1 MTGLQL
7 DTFDYMDFCSM
18 LFLVT
23 GWGTVARPILSISL
37 LTIAFVLSGCGPRKP
52 DFTVRGVGMVLNTSA
67 PFAHSADFPGRIDS
81 TIDAALRFWSGSWD
95 DIDGATIF
103 LEDNPYVAC
112 NNSTT
117 ALGCFEP
124 GAIHITTRDPGL
136 GTWRC
141 VEQTVLVHEIGHA
154 VVGDVNHDDPRWMD
168 FVPVLEVLN
177 GRSGYTDGGETSCPI
192 YVNVWRHNLH
202 SP

>member
-1 MTGLQL
+1 MESRPLPTAPRMTPLRSNSDKPRL
-7 DTFDYMDFCSM
+7 RSFTFS
-18 LFLVT
+18 
-23 GWGTVARPILSISL
+23 
-37 LTIAFVLSGCGPRKP
+37 KP
-52 DFTVRGVGMVLNTSA
+52 LKF
-67 PFAHSADFPGRIDS
+67 
-81 TIDAALRFWSGSWD
+81 RFWSGSWD

>member
-1 MTGLQL
+1 M
-7 DTFDYMDFCSM
+7 
-18 LFLVT
+18 
-23 GWGTVARPILSISL
+23 
-37 LTIAFVLSGCGPRKP
+37 
-52 DFTVRGVGMVLNTSA
+52 RGVGIVLNTSA
-67 PFAHSADFPGRIDS
+67 PFVHSADFPGRIES

-103 LEDNPYVAC
+103 LEDNQYVTC
-112 NNSTT
+112 NISTT
-117 ALGCFEP
+117 ALGCFES

-141 VEQTVLVHEIGHA
+141 VEETVLVHEIGHA